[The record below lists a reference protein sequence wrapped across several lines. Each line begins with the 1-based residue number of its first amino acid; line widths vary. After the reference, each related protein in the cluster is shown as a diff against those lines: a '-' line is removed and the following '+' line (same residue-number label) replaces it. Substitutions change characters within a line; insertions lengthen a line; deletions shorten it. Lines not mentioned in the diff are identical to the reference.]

1 MSEVA
6 HPERP
11 TADNTP
17 FIVLAVLVALG
28 VSTYFITGS
37 VMAAVLVPLVVPIFL
52 IGVMLWAQED
62 DRRYY
67 GSTRDANGRYR
78 WRGEN

>member
-1 MSEVA
+1 MSEIG
-6 HPERP
+6 HHEQQ
-11 TADNTP
+11 TSHNTLY
-17 FIVLAVLVALG
+17 IVVAVLLALG

-37 VMAAVLVPLVVPIFL
+37 VVAAVLVPLAAPVFL
-52 IGVMLWAQED
+52 VGMMLWAQED